1 MENSKASSKSIILNY
16 GLLLGIL
23 SVVLGVILY
32 VTNAYLDANWVYGTI
47 SFLIIV
53 AVVVLGINAFKKQNH
68 NFLSLKEAIKI
79 GLGITLIA
87 GIISVIWQLILMNI
101 LEPNY
106 MDQLA
111 DMQREQMI
119 NNFPNMTDSQI
130 NDAMAMNA
138 KFSSAWFV
146 AAIALIGSLFQG
158 LIIGLIAGLI
168 MKNKNPQDI

>member
-1 MENSKASSKSIILNY
+1 MEKSKANSKSIILNY

-32 VTNAYLDANWVYGTI
+32 VTNAYLDPNWIYGI
-47 SFLIIV
+47 IGFLITVGVI
-53 AVVVLGINAFKKQNH
+53 VLGINAFKKQNQ

-79 GLGITLIA
+79 GLGITLIG
-87 GIISVIWQLILMNI
+87 GIISVIWQLVLMNV

-106 MDQLA
+106 MEQLA
-111 DMQREQMI
+111 NIQREQMTD
-119 NNFPNMTDSQI
+119 NFPNMSDSQI

-138 KFSSAWFV
+138 KFSSAWII

-168 MKNKNPQDI
+168 MKNKNPQDA